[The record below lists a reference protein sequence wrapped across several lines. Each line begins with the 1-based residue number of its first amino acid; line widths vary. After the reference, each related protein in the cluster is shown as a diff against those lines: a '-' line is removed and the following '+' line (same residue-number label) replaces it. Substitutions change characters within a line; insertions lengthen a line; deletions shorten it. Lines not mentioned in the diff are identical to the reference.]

1 MAIARNRALSD
12 GASSA
17 CFEVVGSGEE
27 AATTIITVADLEGAG
42 ADDNQSIIVKRV
54 VATVASSG
62 GGLGYVTLSWGDGTD
77 FLHLPNGVTDI
88 EIPFEHNVVG
98 GGDADIKITSP
109 ADSLFTVRIFAN
121 KVTGFPLSMGHSRN
135 RP

>member
-17 CFEVVGSGEE
+17 CFEIVGSGAE
-27 AATTIITVADLEGAG
+27 ASTTVITVADLEGAG
-42 ADDNQSIIVKRV
+42 DDDNQSIIVKRV
-54 VATVASSG
+54 VATIGSTGAG
-62 GGLGYVTLSWGDGTD
+62 MAYATLSWGDGTD
-77 FLHLPNGVTDI
+77 FLHLPTGVTDI
-88 EIPFEHNVVG
+88 EIPFEHNASG
-98 GGDADIKITSP
+98 GGDGDIVLTTP
-109 ADSLFTVRIFAN
+109 ADSLFTIRIFAN

>member
-17 CFEVVGSGEE
+17 CFEIVGSGEE

-62 GGLGYVTLSWGDGTD
+62 GGLGYVTLGWGDGTD

-98 GGDADIKITSP
+98 GGDANITITSP